1 MKKEVKIPLYASID
15 DDVYEVIGVNNV
27 EEIVKVKNFESG
39 DSFTMPI
46 NKWIIESFKLGTPT
60 TFDYKGNKISGEIIM
75 KNGVKSI
82 SLYPDENY
90 GGAIQRIIPLN
101 LIDVT
106 TSSSLMN
113 KELFKDGGNISSD
126 NQEKIEKLQKVVNS
140 NLIPENIKEKARL
153 EIEALKS
160 KSESKIVSKI
170 NPTYIKEITTRTG
183 TNPVAVEKFFSDNN
197 LGDNE
202 ALGLVTGLGRK
213 QIEPLDFVTAI
224 IGKDGNQYA
233 INIVK
238 FLKNNESFKS
248 AEETQTVGEIDY
260 EQRQLNKK
268 VYALLDKKLSGKADI
283 GFKLRIVQVIGAA
296 LEDANYHSANY
307 DFAKAIDSSI
317 TTKEEWYRS
326 KIANPSKE
334 DGSLGREISNLCSF
348 DGEKIV
354 ACFDFALKMFGM
366 PKIADVLNK
375 VMTADEEQQEED
387 EDTITNTYKGL
398 IYKVSK
404 DTYETDDYSS
414 NYVSKY
420 YFSVFE
426 PNTNYTL
433 NYSSNYNSNVEAI
446 ASARKFIDSIKING
460 FYPKALI
467 PTVSITDRNGTFK
480 LPFNTVSD
488 AKEFTLAMISHG
500 FEYSGK
506 PIEEELVK
514 SEPKKDVSTVEIKDS
529 RIGDK
534 NISEIS
540 TYIPNREIL
549 SVKVKHNGKEI
560 EIKGTDIFDGIYVDD
575 KIIPSTRKPK
585 AEPKMS
591 RTQFEEETF
600 EFEKGGRV
608 LNDYVYKEVFDYII
622 GGNRPSSIE
631 ILKNQV
637 NTKAKKLNASVSE
650 LYEEVKDAESSSY
663 DYMEKGGKVS
673 NYKSNALAELK
684 SWKKEKIEDI
694 KFVAKLLGI
703 TPQNREYIEVSNKL
717 DYLVE
722 DITKII
728 KSGILKDGK
737 YSYWK
742 TFDVKSYKGNMYV
755 DANVALE
762 KDIAYEHPKFE
773 KDFEEF
779 NKKFPYSTKN
789 SFSKEFI
796 GRLTIPILGYK
807 LCDYTTLGFE
817 RVRSV
822 GGARNNSFEK
832 GGEINSNKDIWN
844 YDIEYLTSKK
854 VYFDINTGKVYP
866 KKDLKPDM
874 SKGKSIDEFN
884 DTWFEDLSDDDLGT
898 IINYLN
904 DRKLNKGGKVISKE
918 LEKIIDTTRSFFES
932 NGVNYG
938 QTDDLGNEIIIEPS
952 TVLPKDSNLP
962 KGSLDGM
969 QIIYDKRTKIYEVSE
984 YQAGPDEKDLY
995 IFGEYKSLIP
1005 ALKSLIKGNSTTGR
1019 KPMKIEKF
1027 AKGGYVRPA
1036 YNMPI
1041 VGDYSFKT
1049 KDGLGYE
1056 FRVTGFERAGDD
1068 TDSLYF
1074 DDSETT
1080 AKKELGTIIIKNSSW
1095 KNLANGKTIMAVSE
1109 KGVNG
1114 KLTKIK

>member
-15 DDVYEVIGVNNV
+15 GDVYEVIGVNNV
-27 EEIVKVKNFESG
+27 EEIVKVKNFKSG

-113 KELFKDGGNISSD
+113 KELFKDGGNISSE

-160 KSESKIVSKI
+160 KSESKIASKI

-183 TNPVAVEKFFSDNN
+183 TNPVAVEKFFNDNN

-213 QIEPLDFVTAI
+213 QIEPLDFVAAI
-224 IGKDGNQYA
+224 TGKDGNQYA
-233 INIVK
+233 INIVW
-238 FLKNNESFKS
+238 FLKNKESFKS
-248 AEETQTVGEIDY
+248 QEESKTVGEIDS

-334 DGSLGREISNLCSF
+334 DGNLGREISNLCGW

-366 PKIADVLNK
+366 SKIADVLNK
-375 VMTADEEQQEED
+375 VMTADEEEQEDD

-398 IYKVSK
+398 IYNISK
-404 DTYETDDYSS
+404 DMYEDGTHSYS
-414 NYVSKY
+414 V
-420 YFSVFE
+420 SVFE
-426 PNTNYTL
+426 PKTNYHL
-433 NYSSNYNSNVEAI
+433 KYSPSYNSNLEAI
-446 ASARKFIDSIKING
+446 SGAKKYIDSIKING

-500 FEYSGK
+500 FEYTGK
-506 PIEEELVK
+506 PIEEESVK
-514 SEPKKDVSTVEIKDS
+514 SEPKSDVSTVEIKDS

-622 GGNRPSSIE
+622 GGDRPSSIE
-631 ILKNQV
+631 IVKKQV
-637 NTKAKKLNASVSE
+637 NDKAKEIGVPVSE
-650 LYEEVKDAESSSY
+650 IYKDLIEIRESNEDY
-663 DYMEKGGKVS
+663 HYME
-673 NYKSNALAELK
+673 
-684 SWKKEKIEDI
+684 
-694 KFVAKLLGI
+694 
-703 TPQNREYIEVSNKL
+703 
-717 DYLVE
+717 
-722 DITKII
+722 
-728 KSGILKDGK
+728 
-737 YSYWK
+737 
-742 TFDVKSYKGNMYV
+742 
-755 DANVALE
+755 
-762 KDIAYEHPKFE
+762 
-773 KDFEEF
+773 
-779 NKKFPYSTKN
+779 
-789 SFSKEFI
+789 
-796 GRLTIPILGYK
+796 
-807 LCDYTTLGFE
+807 
-817 RVRSV
+817 
-822 GGARNNSFEK
+822 
-832 GGEINSNKDIWN
+832 
-844 YDIEYLTSKK
+844 
-854 VYFDINTGKVYP
+854 
-866 KKDLKPDM
+866 
-874 SKGKSIDEFN
+874 
-884 DTWFEDLSDDDLGT
+884 
-898 IINYLN
+898 
-904 DRKLNKGGKVISKE
+904 KGGKVISKE

-938 QTDDLGNEIIIEPS
+938 QIHDLDTEFTIEPS
-952 TVLPKDSNLP
+952 TVLPKNSNLP

-969 QIIYDKRTKIYEVSE
+969 QILYDKTTKIYEVSE
-984 YQAGPDEKDLY
+984 YQAGPDGKDLY

-1019 KPMKIEKF
+1019 KPIKIEKFEKGGKIRKSGNVNKIQKQVDEINAMIAEAIDNDGDAIPVIDLTGTWEEPVVYLPIKYTNGTLYIKYYEIYNSKDIKKETVRKSDMEFDNPLPMIARMYRKALKNYKNQKNEMF

-1041 VGDYSFKT
+1041 VGNYSFKT

-1109 KGVNG
+1109 KGVSG

>member
-27 EEIVKVKNFESG
+27 EEIVKVKNFKSG
-39 DSFTMPI
+39 HSFTMPI
-46 NKWIIESFKLGTPT
+46 NKWIIESFKLGTPA

-113 KELFKDGGNISSD
+113 KELFKDGGNISSE
-126 NQEKIEKLQKVVNS
+126 NQEKIAKLEKVVNS
-140 NLIPENIKEKARL
+140 DLIPEAIKNKAKA
-153 EIEALKS
+153 EIEKLKS
-160 KSESKIVSKI
+160 ETKAATFSKI

-183 TNPVAVEKFFSDNN
+183 TNPVAVEKFFDDNN

-213 QIEPLDFVTAI
+213 QIEPLDFVSAI
-224 IGKDGNQYA
+224 TGRDGNQYA
-233 INIVK
+233 ISIIK
-238 FLKNNESFKS
+238 FLKNKESFKS
-248 AEETQTVGEIDY
+248 EEESKKVGEIDY

-334 DGSLGREISNLCSF
+334 DGSLGREISNLCGW

-375 VMTADEEQQEED
+375 VMTADEEEQEDD

-398 IYKVSK
+398 VYKVSK
-404 DTYETDDYSS
+404 DMFTDGTFTY
-414 NYVSKY
+414 NV
-420 YFSVFE
+420 SVFE
-426 PNTNYTL
+426 PKTNIYFNSLL
-433 NYSSNYNSNVEAI
+433 NYKSNIEAI
-446 ASARKFIDSIKING
+446 SSAKNYIDSIKIG
-460 FYPKALI
+460 SFFLYG
-467 PTVSITDRNGTFK
+467 PTNDRVPFVWITDRNGTYK
-480 LPFNTVSD
+480 IMFNTESE
-488 AKEFTLAMISHG
+488 AKDFINTMISHG
-500 FEYSGK
+500 FEYKGK
-506 PIEEELVK
+506 PIEEESVK
-514 SEPKKDVSTVEIKDS
+514 SEPKSDVSTVEIKDS

-585 AEPKMS
+585 AAPKMS

-600 EFEKGGRV
+600 EFEKGG
-608 LNDYVYKEVFDYII
+608 
-622 GGNRPSSIE
+622 
-631 ILKNQV
+631 
-637 NTKAKKLNASVSE
+637 KLN
-650 LYEEVKDAESSSY
+650 
-663 DYMEKGGKVS
+663 
-673 NYKSNALAELK
+673 
-684 SWKKEKIEDI
+684 
-694 KFVAKLLGI
+694 
-703 TPQNREYIEVSNKL
+703 
-717 DYLVE
+717 
-722 DITKII
+722 
-728 KSGILKDGK
+728 
-737 YSYWK
+737 
-742 TFDVKSYKGNMYV
+742 
-755 DANVALE
+755 
-762 KDIAYEHPKFE
+762 
-773 KDFEEF
+773 
-779 NKKFPYSTKN
+779 
-789 SFSKEFI
+789 
-796 GRLTIPILGYK
+796 
-807 LCDYTTLGFE
+807 
-817 RVRSV
+817 
-822 GGARNNSFEK
+822 
-832 GGEINSNKDIWN
+832 
-844 YDIEYLTSKK
+844 
-854 VYFDINTGKVYP
+854 
-866 KKDLKPDM
+866 
-874 SKGKSIDEFN
+874 
-884 DTWFEDLSDDDLGT
+884 
-898 IINYLN
+898 
-904 DRKLNKGGKVISKE
+904 SKE
-918 LEKIIDTTRSFFES
+918 LEKVIDTTRSFFES
-932 NGVNYG
+932 NGVKYG
-938 QTDDLGNEIIIEPS
+938 QIDDLVNEIIIEPS
-952 TVLPKDSNLP
+952 TVLPKDSNLT

-969 QIIYDKRTKIYEVSE
+969 LIIYDKRTKIYEVSE
-984 YQAGPDEKDLY
+984 YQAGLDGKDLY

-1036 YNMPI
+1036 YNMAI

-1056 FRVTGFERAGDD
+1056 FRVAGFERAGDD